1 MVNGWNKT
9 MIKLLPHIDAIKN
22 NQQVKGI
29 YLYGEFGIGKT
40 YAMNQLLEETKK
52 VQVINGNVENTTFSE
67 YRGYL
72 IVWPTLINE
81 LKQNMN
87 NKDST
92 TYYQHDWKK
101 FINCQILIIDDI
113 GGEIASDWELREILF
128 PLLNNRIE
136 KKLTTFFTSN
146 FSIKELTN
154 HYLKKSDVIT
164 VGRVIDRIRGLTQE
178 VLLTGENLRRNSW
191 NDDSTIDLSKLEHK
205 RKM

>member
-1 MVNGWNKT
+1 MT
-9 MIKLLPHIDAIKN
+9 
-22 NQQVKGI
+22 
-29 YLYGEFGIGKT
+29 E
-40 YAMNQLLEETKK
+40 
-52 VQVINGNVENTTFSE
+52 
-67 YRGYL
+67 
-72 IVWPTLINE
+72 
-81 LKQNMN
+81 
-87 NKDST
+87 
-92 TYYQHDWKK
+92 KK
-101 FINCQILIIDDI
+101 FNNCQILIIDDI

-154 HYLKKSDVIT
+154 HYLKKSDVVT

-191 NDDSTIDLSKLEHK
+191 NDDSAIDLSKLEHK

>member
-1 MVNGWNKT
+1 